1 MHKRTRAFVATMK
14 CIAFSYSLCHWK
26 CKFLWCT
33 FRTHFSIG
41 TRNFQNVVLKMKL
54 FLSFV
59 IFHLQLF
66 LSCNIVVWMFQK
78 SSAIYHKAFLI
89 ILPQAAS
96 QKQKVQFRSMK
107 YVTFKY
113 EKHANFKYENV
124 TFSLTVECTFQIR
137 KSGIFKK
144 EKSVIFK

>member
-1 MHKRTRAFVATMK
+1 MQKRTRSFVATMK

-33 FRTHFSIG
+33 FRTHLSIG

-59 IFHLQLF
+59 IFHLQLL

-78 SSAIYHKAFLI
+78 SSAIYHKTFLI
-89 ILPQAAS
+89 ILPQAAL
-96 QKQKVQFRSMK
+96 KKRKVQFRSMK
-107 YVTFKY
+107 YV
-113 EKHANFKYENV
+113 AFKYENA
-124 TFSLTVECTFQIR
+124 TFSLTVEWTFQIR